1 MQSINKNVKIKIKS
15 QISDLMLSEAYSAVR
30 SMTMLQDETNKTYK
44 PNSKNI
50 YDDYI
55 NEAVNENIEFTTQG
69 IITADGDNITIS
81 YEESE
86 LMGLE
91 GCETSLFFNKIKPN
105 VITMMR
111 SGSVISGLVFDPS
124 DKRQVCIYETE
135 FMPMEFSIYTRNVG
149 NDMTYDN
156 GGTLNLDYDIEV
168 RGVRTERNRLTL
180 EVINLKD
187 GGSGECY

>member
-15 QISDLMLSEAYSAVR
+15 QISDLMLSEAYSAAR
-30 SMTMLQDETNKTYK
+30 SVTMLQDEINKTYK

-55 NEAVNENIEFTTQG
+55 NEAVNENIEFTTEG
-69 IITADGDNITIS
+69 MITADGDKIIIS

-105 VITMMR
+105 VVTMMR
-111 SGSVISGLVFDPS
+111 SGSVISGLVFDLS

-135 FMPMEFSIYTRNVG
+135 YMPMEFSIYTRNVG

-180 EVINLKD
+180 EVTNLK
-187 GGSGECY
+187 GGESNECC